1 MNDKHLNS
9 PVKNYYQGKELAPDK
24 LEQLLDLANS
34 TNNHNSD
41 TTSNNSQGNTLRNNK
56 KMVLLSQNIMRYRLS
71 IAASVFLF
79 VLIALQVAPVNFFYN
94 KEFNNKELAIRVSE
108 EIALNHNKQLAIEFN
123 AKSFAE
129 LRKQMTKLD
138 FSPISS
144 SRLENAGLNFLG
156 ARYCS
161 IQGQLA
167 AQIKLAN
174 KDGSIQTL
182 YQTQLNNKLQ
192 SLPEK
197 YYVVDGVRIKQWQE
211 KGLFFGLATAAE

>member
-1 MNDKHLNS
+1 MNDKRLNS
-9 PVKNYYQGKELAPDK
+9 SVKNYYQGKELAPDK
-24 LEQLLDLANS
+24 LERLLGLANS
-34 TNNHNSD
+34 TNNHNSEA
-41 TTSNNSQGNTLRNNK
+41 TSNNSQGNTLRNNNK
-56 KMVLLSQNIMRYRLS
+56 IVLLTQNVMRYRLS

-79 VLIALQVAPVNFFYN
+79 VLIALQIAPINS
-94 KEFNNKELAIRVSE
+94 FNNKELAILVSE

-123 AKSFAE
+123 AKNFAE

-197 YYVVDGVRIKQWQE
+197 NYVVDGVRIKQWQE
-211 KGLFFGLATAAE
+211 NGLFFGLATAAE